1 MDERSYKGY
10 VIRAVPYQL
19 AGSNEWTVK
28 IVIDKH
34 RDDGVSS
41 RPFSAGN
48 TFKTREDAIQHCF
61 AFGQQIIDGKAV
73 NFSVEDL

>member
-1 MDERSYKGY
+1 MDEKSYKGY
-10 VIRAVPYQL
+10 VIRAVPDQL
-19 AGSNEWTVK
+19 KDSDEWTVK

-48 TFKTREDAIQHCF
+48 RFKSRQEAIEHCF
-61 AFGQQIIDGKAV
+61 AFGRQIIDGKSESC
-73 NFSVEDL
+73 SVVDL